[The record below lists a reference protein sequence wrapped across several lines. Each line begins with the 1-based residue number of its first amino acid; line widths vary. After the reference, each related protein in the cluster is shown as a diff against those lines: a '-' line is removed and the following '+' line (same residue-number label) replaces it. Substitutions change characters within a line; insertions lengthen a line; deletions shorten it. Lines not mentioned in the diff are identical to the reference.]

1 MQPARK
7 LLSLLVLLVMGT
19 ELTQVRVTIAI
30 FLCQGY
36 HEPGKV
42 GELSPG
48 LGLRRGLECQPAP
61 GLREGC
67 RLIETGFSQPWI
79 RGLQHPLSQGH
90 LPTPEKF
97 RRQTGG
103 FISWVYHLVGKTE
116 ATAKPL
122 GILAS
127 GGT

>member
-19 ELTQVRVTIAI
+19 ELTQVRVTNAI
-30 FLCQGY
+30 FLCQG
-36 HEPGKV
+36 HREPGKV

-48 LGLRRGLECQPAP
+48 LGLRRGLECRPAP

-67 RLIETGFSQPWI
+67 RMIETGFPQLCI
-79 RGLQHPLSQGH
+79 RGLQHPLSQDH

-97 RRQTGG
+97 RGQTGG
-103 FISWVYHLVGKTE
+103 FLSWVCHLVGNTE
-116 ATAKPL
+116 ATAEPL